1 MCCWCQGYVFSLIL
15 GPQSPQI
22 SFLSWNS
29 LSRVV
34 EARCMQLVWE
44 KLVDDP
50 ATLGCWTSVKSVQ
63 AMLLRC
69 LKLQSR
75 ADKPAGEEHPYRR
88 TLSQGSKGR
97 PWSEERP
104 RRPERRRGGIGA
116 CLTEISG
123 NPGCSDQTWHTQR
136 GLTVDPETRS
146 STVFM
151 LLISTCG
158 LFSALSIVSGLNQAF
173 WTSPHS
179 GPQVYRGLLAA
190 PPWIKAQQALL
201 LVSLF
206 TYLPLTRIPP
216 SAGA

>member
-1 MCCWCQGYVFSLIL
+1 MSGLRLQFDSRAAV
-15 GPQSPQI
+15 PPQI

-75 ADKPAGEEHPYRR
+75 ADKPAGEHPYRR
-88 TLSQGSKGR
+88 TLSQGARQTLIRG
-97 PWSEERP
+97 EP
-104 RRPERRRGGIGA
+104 RRPERREGGDRG
-116 CLTEISG
+116 LRSPTEISG

-158 LFSALSIVSGLNQAF
+158 LFSALSIVSGLNQVF

-179 GPQVYRGLLAA
+179 GPQVYRG
-190 PPWIKAQQALL
+190 ALSCSS
-201 LVSLF
+201 VD
-206 TYLPLTRIPP
+206 
-216 SAGA
+216 